1 MPHSAASK
9 DQARNEYRRR
19 RRELPSAAPLAA
31 GRALASRAFT
41 VIPRLVSPAATVAAY
56 LSAGRE
62 PDTAP
67 LLAGLHAR
75 GYDVVV
81 PVCEPERQLS
91 WCRWTPGSSLVPG
104 LFPSIPEP
112 AGPRLQVQDLP
123 NLELLL
129 IPALA
134 VDADGMRM
142 GKGGGYYDR
151 FLSGFRASGNVAP
164 AVGVVYDQ
172 EFAAAGSW
180 ASDSLDQPVDAV
192 LTPSQWTN
200 LPLGPVYS

>member
-1 MPHSAASK
+1 MPHSAAPK

-19 RRELPSAAPLAA
+19 RRELPSAAPLEA

-62 PDTAP
+62 PDTGP
-67 LLAGLHAR
+67 LLAELHAR

-81 PVCEPERQLS
+81 PVCEPDRRLS
-91 WCRWTPGSSLVPG
+91 WCRWTPGSRLVPG
-104 LFPSIPEP
+104 LFPSVPEP

-134 VDADGMRM
+134 VDARGMRM

-151 FLSGFRASGNVAP
+151 FLAGFRAAGNSAP
-164 AVGVVYDQ
+164 AVGVVYDE
-172 EFAAAGSW
+172 EFAPAGSW
-180 ASDSLDQPVDAV
+180 MSDSLDQPADAV
-192 LTPSQWTN
+192 LTPSQWTA
-200 LPLGPVYS
+200 LPLEPVYS